1 MKKFLL
7 IAATL
12 FATSSTFAQNVE
24 KEPVRKIEVTGTS
37 EVEVD
42 PDEFYIGITLRE
54 FFKDEKNQKDKV
66 TIDVIEKQ
74 LIESVKNACIAK
86 EDLTIGG
93 VNGYQTYSPK
103 KKPAQFLES
112 KQYILKLSKLYNL
125 DVILSKVDSRAVNNT
140 YLNRVE
146 YSKKDQIK
154 KEVKIKALLD
164 AREKAKYLVEAL
176 GGKLGDVLLIQEIEE
191 GYAAPIMYR
200 APMAAMAKTEMAADV
215 APSDLEY
222 QKIKISYKMQAS
234 FRIQ

>member
-1 MKKFLL
+1 MKKLLL

-66 TIDVIEKQ
+66 SIDVLEKQ
-74 LIESVKNACIAK
+74 LIESVKAAGIAK

-93 VNGYQTYSPK
+93 VNGFQTYSPK

-125 DVILSKVDSRAVNNT
+125 DVILSKVDSRGVNNT
-140 YLNRVE
+140 YMNRVE
-146 YSKKDQIK
+146 YSKKEQIK

-164 AREKAKYLVEAL
+164 AKEKAKYLVEAL
-176 GGKLGDVLLIQEIEE
+176 GGKLGDVLIIQEIEE
-191 GYAAPIMYR
+191 GYAAPVMYR
-200 APMAAMAKTEMAADV
+200 SQMMMAKTEAAGADV

-222 QKIKISYKMQAS
+222 QKIKISYKMQVA